1 MIGIL
6 YISDLRGCP
15 FLNRYTQAIL
25 DKNEDYKIIFWNRE
39 NGDGH
44 LEENGLLIEY
54 ASYQDTRIKKVKKIK
69 GFLSYGAFLNQQI
82 RKYKFNK
89 LIVLCT
95 LTGVLVAKQLLSEYK
110 GKYIFDIRDI
120 SYERINFFKLFE
132 KRLIDKS
139 FFTAFSSDGFL
150 DMLPNSDKLIFCPNL
165 NNKEV
170 EFVRSEQWIFQKKI
184 YGEKLNLVYVGAVR
198 QYENVK
204 RIINAFGNHP
214 RFEVFYHGAGDDGYK
229 DILLYIKEKGYS
241 NIHFTGRYDNP
252 ERLELLRKADLLN
265 NFYAATNDMKYANT
279 NKYLD
284 ALICHIPLVSNQQTH
299 DGVLSLDEH
308 IGLAYNDVIEPDV
321 LYENY
326 FTIDETDFNIACD
339 IALEKRIRAEKQITL
354 KIRDFLESR

>member
-110 GKYIFDIRDI
+110 GKYIF
-120 SYERINFFKLFE
+120 
-132 KRLIDKS
+132 
-139 FFTAFSSDGFL
+139 
-150 DMLPNSDKLIFCPNL
+150 
-165 NNKEV
+165 
-170 EFVRSEQWIFQKKI
+170 
-184 YGEKLNLVYVGAVR
+184 
-198 QYENVK
+198 
-204 RIINAFGNHP
+204 
-214 RFEVFYHGAGDDGYK
+214 
-229 DILLYIKEKGYS
+229 
-241 NIHFTGRYDNP
+241 
-252 ERLELLRKADLLN
+252 
-265 NFYAATNDMKYANT
+265 
-279 NKYLD
+279 
-284 ALICHIPLVSNQQTH
+284 
-299 DGVLSLDEH
+299 
-308 IGLAYNDVIEPDV
+308 
-321 LYENY
+321 
-326 FTIDETDFNIACD
+326 
-339 IALEKRIRAEKQITL
+339 
-354 KIRDFLESR
+354 